1 MVSGCT
7 KSQECERV
15 CVCVSPCLAA
25 RMMSC
30 EAPQRGLENENTCVQ
45 HMKSSTSEQLLL
57 QQLFF
62 CDFYDFSGIGFG
74 ATELVHGRLNYW
86 GVIACG
92 RRVPSLLSESEAP
105 SGRVK
110 CSQLRFQSIWTKKNK
125 NKQRPPLVCLGRVPN
140 KATSHE

>member
-1 MVSGCT
+1 
-7 KSQECERV
+7 
-15 CVCVSPCLAA
+15 
-25 RMMSC
+25 MSC
-30 EAPQRGLENENTCVQ
+30 EAPQRCLENENTCVQ

-57 QQLFF
+57 QLLFF
-62 CDFYDFSGIGFG
+62 CDFYDFPGIGFG

-92 RRVPSLLSESEAP
+92 RRVSSLLSESEAQ

-125 NKQRPPLVCLGRVPN
+125 TASTACLFGE
-140 KATSHE
+140 SSQ